1 MRTPPVAF
9 GICGFGHELG
19 EPVDVAQAAAQYT
32 EDLDRVASW
41 EYRRFMRSAPEVG
54 LTDLAVTAGERA
66 LAAAGVEA
74 SELDLVVL
82 AISDIAEYLYWDAAA
97 ATQARL
103 GATRAEAVL
112 VNQACGGG
120 VASFDLVAGRFATH
134 PDYRTA
140 LVVGANRV
148 CETYWNRMEINTS
161 IYSDGAAAAVVR
173 RDEPSCRW
181 LATHVITDGT
191 YADFM
196 RMEVGATARPF
207 VDGNGNGHARVRS
220 PSDRLDEFF
229 AGDVR
234 RMFGFVSTIR
244 KRNREVVDAAC
255 ARAGIE
261 ISDLRRVIH
270 FNDNVKQL
278 TELAGDLWIPLDRT
292 NVELAREHAHIGC
305 ADQLLSLERHIAAG
319 ELEHGDLVALTST
332 ASGMHWLCTVLE
344 I

>member
-19 EPVDVAQAAAQYT
+19 EPVDVAQAAAHYT
-32 EDLDRVASW
+32 DDLDRVAGW
-41 EYRRFMRSAPEVG
+41 EYRRFRRSAPDVG
-54 LTDLAVTAGERA
+54 LTDLAVQAGERA
-66 LAAAGVEA
+66 LADAGVDA
-74 SELDLVVL
+74 GELDLVVL
-82 AISDIAEYLYWDAAA
+82 ATSDIAEYLYWDPAA

-103 GATRAEAVL
+103 GATRAEAIL

-140 LVVGANRV
+140 LIVGANRV
-148 CETYWNRMEINTS
+148 CEAYWNRMEINTS
-161 IYSDGAAAAVVR
+161 IFSDGAAAAVVR

-181 LATHVITDGT
+181 LATEVITDGT
-191 YADFM
+191 YAGFM

-207 VDGNGNGHARVRS
+207 ANGNGDARVRS

-229 AGDVR
+229 AGDIR
-234 RMFGFVSTIR
+234 QMFGFVSTIR
-244 KRNREVVDAAC
+244 RRNREVVDAAC
-255 ARAGIE
+255 ARAGVE

-270 FNDNVKQL
+270 FNDNAKQL
-278 TELAGDLWIPLDRT
+278 TELARDLGIPLDRT

-305 ADQLLSLERHIAAG
+305 ADQLFNLEQHLAAG
-319 ELEHGDLVALTST
+319 DLHRGDLVALTST

-344 I
+344 V